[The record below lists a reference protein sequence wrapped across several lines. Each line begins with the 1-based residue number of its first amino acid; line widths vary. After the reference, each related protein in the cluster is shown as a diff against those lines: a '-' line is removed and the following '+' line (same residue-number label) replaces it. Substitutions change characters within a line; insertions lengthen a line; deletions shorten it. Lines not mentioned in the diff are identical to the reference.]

1 MKNFFVKR
9 VEKFKK
15 QSIVSKILDIIF
27 VVLIILIIIPA
38 TRKEVMTYASKI
50 RMYVTSVNTSENGPE
65 VNNANSLEFVDEEGE
80 QFTLS
85 DFSGKPVFIN
95 YWATWCPPCRAEM
108 PALEQLY
115 EEYNG
120 DINFLFISQESFSTT
135 RKFIKDHDYELPV
148 YRLVSTPQEP
158 LSYDVL
164 PTTIFIAEGKLI
176 FNKEGAVNWNS
187 DKIKQIL
194 NKHMKSNR

>member
-1 MKNFFVKR
+1 MKNFFDKQ

-38 TRKEVMTYASKI
+38 TRKEVMTYASKL
-50 RMYVTSVNTSENGPE
+50 RMYITSVNTSSDRIE
-65 VNNANSLEFVDEEGE
+65 VSNDNNLEFIDEKGE
-80 QFTLS
+80 QYTFA

-108 PALEQLY
+108 PALEKLY
-115 EEYNG
+115 KEYKG
-120 DINFLFISQESFSTT
+120 DINFLFISQESFSKTG
-135 RKFIKDHDYELPV
+135 KFIKDHDYELPV
-148 YRLVSTPQEP
+148 YRLVSAPQQP
-158 LSYDVL
+158 LDYEVL
-164 PTTIFIAEGKLI
+164 PTTMFIAEGKLI
-176 FNKEGAVNWNS
+176 FNKDGAVNWNS

-194 NKHMKSNR
+194 NEHIEK